1 MKDRAMPAQLLD
13 QLVTVARFDLS
24 ADAHVAK
31 CVLEGAGVDCT
42 LVDEEIVSLDWFYSL
57 MMGGIKLRVRQSET
71 TLAREILTSGLSQDG
86 LEAPTEPV
94 EEEQRPQ
101 CPHCG
106 VADVIH
112 ERIWHRFAMGSLFVL
127 GIPIPIRRNGW
138 KCRKCCREWRA

>member
-1 MKDRAMPAQLLD
+1 MEDRAMPVELLD

-57 MMGGIKLRVRQSET
+57 MMGGIKLCVRQSEA

-86 LEAPTEPV
+86 LGDPAEPV
-94 EEEQRPQ
+94 EPALRP
-101 CPHCG
+101 HHLG
-106 VADVIH
+106 
-112 ERIWHRFAMGSLFVL
+112 L